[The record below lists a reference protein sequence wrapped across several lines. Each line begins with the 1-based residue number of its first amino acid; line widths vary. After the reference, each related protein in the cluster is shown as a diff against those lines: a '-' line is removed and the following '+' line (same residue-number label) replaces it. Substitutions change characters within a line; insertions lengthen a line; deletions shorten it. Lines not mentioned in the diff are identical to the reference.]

1 MSQQPELQKVAFVDT
16 NVLHFLDLYLLCA
29 RREGLYPCCQD
40 GSMDEAGDA
49 VSRLSEN
56 DRPCGDALRRGL
68 AVVSWLFS
76 EQVDV
81 QYSAVSE
88 LELINTRA
96 EGMART
102 RAAGSGVPRRMWSR
116 FREEEIRKRV
126 KSSELQ
132 QLRGQVE
139 DLMDTLRDVGVN
151 VAQQRSRA
159 AGEAL
164 ELARSLGG
172 LVYLDVV
179 DSIVYAG
186 ALVAQADHL
195 LTSDSF
201 LMKTANRIRTPGCE
215 EWKGVRDA
223 AKEALVNEILPSK
236 APEEVI
242 LPVAHTITPAG
253 KFKPEI

>member
-1 MSQQPELQKVAFVDT
+1 MSRQPELQKVAFVDT
-16 NVLHFLDLYLLCA
+16 NVLHFLDLYLQFA
-29 RREGLYPCCQD
+29 KSEGLYPWCPD
-40 GSMDEAGDA
+40 GTLDDATEAVKLFESDEPHK
-49 VSRLSEN
+49 E
-56 DRPCGDALRRGL
+56 ALRRGL
-68 AVVSWLFS
+68 AVVSRLLS
-76 EQVDV
+76 EQIDV

-96 EGMART
+96 EGLART

-116 FREEEIRKRV
+116 FREEEIQKRV
-126 KSSELQ
+126 NSSELVQ
-132 QLRGQVE
+132 IRGGVEELMDMLRG
-139 DLMDTLRDVGVN
+139 VGVT
-151 VAQQRSRA
+151 VFQQQSRA

-164 ELARSLGG
+164 ELGKSIGG

-195 LTSDSF
+195 LTSDYF
-201 LMKTANRIRTPGCE
+201 LNKTANRIRTPGCE

-223 AKEALVNEILPSK
+223 VRRALANEILTPK
-236 APEEVI
+236 EVI

-253 KFKPEI
+253 KFKPAL

>member
-29 RREGLYPCCQD
+29 RSEGLYPCCPD
-40 GSMDEAGDA
+40 GTMDGAEEA
-49 VSRLSEN
+49 VSRLAEN
-56 DRPCGDALRRGL
+56 DRPYRDTLRRGL
-68 AVVSWLFS
+68 AVVSRLLS
-76 EQVDV
+76 GQIEI

-88 LELINTRA
+88 IELINTRA

-116 FREEEIRKRV
+116 FREEEIQKHV

-132 QLRGQVE
+132 LLREGVE
-139 DLMDTLRDVGVN
+139 DMMGTLRDVGVN

-164 ELARSLGG
+164 ELAKSIGG
-172 LVYLDVV
+172 LIYLDVV
-179 DSIVYAG
+179 DSVVYAG

-195 LTSDSF
+195 LTSDSY
-201 LMKTANRIRTPGCE
+201 LMKTANRIRTAGCE
-215 EWKGVRDA
+215 EWKSVRDA
-223 AKEALVNEILPSK
+223 AREALANEILASK

-242 LPVAHTITPAG
+242 LPAAHTITPAG
-253 KFKPEI
+253 KFKPEL